1 MRKRLANTFKATK
14 FKDCEMVAVAARPG
28 GAVDMSA
35 GGPPPRRGRARRASD
50 ASGRGGARA
59 ALTGEFLFAV
69 DHRFPIKGQERCS
82 PGRC

>member
-35 GGPPPRRGRARRASD
+35 GGPPRGVDAASRASRC
-50 ASGRGGARA
+50 ASR
-59 ALTGEFLFAV
+59 
-69 DHRFPIKGQERCS
+69 
-82 PGRC
+82 